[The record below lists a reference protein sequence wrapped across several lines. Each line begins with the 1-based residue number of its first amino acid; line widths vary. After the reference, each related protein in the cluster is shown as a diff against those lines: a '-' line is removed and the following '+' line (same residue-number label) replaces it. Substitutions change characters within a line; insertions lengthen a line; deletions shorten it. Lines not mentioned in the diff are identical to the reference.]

1 MKPPAPHLR
10 AIPSPSKGETDL
22 VTQDARPETTQ
33 VDAKADVPLAR
44 VKTQRT
50 LYAGMGRLLLLL
62 AISIVAASL
71 VGPRLV
77 GVELP
82 VGAEFE
88 GQIAR
93 VHVRAERDYVVI
105 DHDSTEALRSLRER
119 QSRSVW
125 DLDLARAQADAHHI
139 ASAFMRVTEGLR
151 SQAARV
157 GGEEAGAPSSA
168 KSPEALADAHRKN
181 DPLGTEAESEQQMLQ
196 LRARL
201 AGDLALIGVEAP
213 RDDVWG
219 ALQKV
224 LRGDPDAS
232 QRLIEAIRDGLSR
245 PVVEDRRL
253 LSRDAPLGIVIRP
266 VPASLHLDERVLE
279 KVQTLPDIQTARR
292 DFQAHLRESLWT
304 PIAAFSLE
312 DVQRIAEWGS
322 SLLRSTLTYNAAES
336 AARRSEVRSSVPV
349 TTIRIFRGE
358 MVLHP
363 GELITSRHLLVLA
376 AMDKQ
381 QGDEL
386 RARAALGSGAFVL
399 LLCWFV
405 YRFGAQGI
413 FRRSLDTRDLW
424 VLGGILNLTLLLI
437 YVADQMIVPTAELMR
452 DFTFDVPP
460 LAVVCVVP
468 IAWGAMQV
476 RLLMSAE
483 LALLFA
489 ILLALLGG
497 GMAEPGTTWTL
508 VSLISSLTAVA
519 LVERMKRRVGL
530 LICGLAA
537 GGAAGLSATTLELFR
552 GAMTEEQLVIF
563 MLSVTLGGG
572 LSGLMSV
579 LGTPLAEMFL
589 GYETRLRLIALAD
602 ANQPLL
608 KDLLVHAP
616 GTWMHSVRTA
626 TLAEAACEEIG
637 ADAALVRVMALY
649 HDIGKIS
656 CPQLFAENREGAS
669 VDESF
674 SEEEREEMIRAH
686 VEEGRRMAKNARLP
700 RAVIRATASHH
711 GHMPVAGAQIPL
723 QRDSDPRRFVDAS
736 EPRFE
741 GPLPVSK
748 ESAVLILADQL
759 ERALYKAKDRSEL
772 TNNEQVSAVLTQVQN
787 SGVLGAASLTFF
799 DMEKI
804 KAAFVSVIPDLPQLT
819 RRSPQSVRAER
830 EGEDAA
836 FER

>member
-1 MKPPAPHLR
+1 MKKPAPHLR
-10 AIPSPSKGETDL
+10 AIPSTSNQEPPRAASGTSHEP
-22 VTQDARPETTQ
+22 AP
-33 VDAKADVPLAR
+33 ADVPVAR

-50 LYAGMGRLLLLL
+50 FFRRAGRLLLLL

-88 GQIAR
+88 GQTAR
-93 VHVRAERDYVVI
+93 VHVRAERDYVVF
-105 DHDSTEALRSLRER
+105 DEDETQALRAMRER
-119 QSRSVW
+119 ESRSVW
-125 DLDLARAQADAHHI
+125 DLDLARAQADARHI
-139 ASAFMRVTEGLR
+139 ANAFMRVTEGLR
-151 SQAARV
+151 SQSVV
-157 GGEEAGAPSSA
+157 GSAPEEDGTQTRKRKMGETSAPDRTQVLST
-168 KSPEALADAHRKN
+168 PN
-181 DPLGTEAESEQQMLQ
+181 DSGQPMQQ

-213 RDDVWG
+213 RDAVWL

-224 LRGDPDAS
+224 LRGHPEARE
-232 QRLIEAIRDGLSR
+232 RLIDAIRNGLSR

-253 LSRDAPLGIVIRP
+253 LSRDAQLGIVIRP
-266 VPASLHLDERVLE
+266 VPSSLGQDERVLE
-279 KVQTLPDIQTARR
+279 KVETLPDIVAARR
-292 DFQAHLRESLWT
+292 AFQSRLRENLWS
-304 PIAAFSLE
+304 PVAGFSLE
-312 DVQRIAEWGS
+312 DAQKIAEWGS
-322 SLLRSTLTYNAAES
+322 TFLRSTLTYNAAES
-336 AARRSEVRSSVPV
+336 AARRAAARASAPEK
-349 TTIRIFRGE
+349 TIRVFRGE

-363 GELITSRHLLVLA
+363 GELITRRHLLVLA

-381 QGDEL
+381 QGEEM

-405 YRFGAQGI
+405 YRFGVQGI

-424 VLGGILNLTLLLI
+424 VLGGILNLTLLMI
-437 YVADQMIVPTAELMR
+437 YLADQMIVSRAEAMLSLA
-452 DFTFDVPP
+452 FDIPP
-460 LAVVCVVP
+460 LAVVCIVP

-508 VSLISSLTAVA
+508 VSLVSSLTAVA
-519 LVERMKRRVGL
+519 LVGRMKRRLGV
-530 LICGLAA
+530 LICGVAA
-537 GGAAGLSATTLELFR
+537 GGAAGLTATTLEVFR
-552 GAMTEEQLVIF
+552 GAMTEEQLLVF

-572 LSGLMSV
+572 LSGVLTA
-579 LGTPLAEMFL
+579 LGTPLAEIFL

-626 TLAEAACEEIG
+626 SLAEAACMEIG

-656 CPQLFAENREGAS
+656 DPQFYAENREGATQN
-669 VDESF
+669 ESL
-674 SEEEREEMIRAH
+674 SDEERIRIARDH
-686 VEEGRRMAKNARLP
+686 VEEGRRIAKNARLP
-700 RAVIRATASHH
+700 RAVVRAIASHH
-711 GHMPVAGAQIPL
+711 GQMPIEGAEIPIEPEA
-723 QRDSDPRRFVDAS
+723 DPGAPPGPFVT
-736 EPRFE
+736 RFE
-741 GPLPVSK
+741 GPLPVSR
-748 ESAVLILADQL
+748 ESAVLVLADQL
-759 ERALYKAKDRSEL
+759 ERALHSANGRSQL
-772 TNNEQVSAVLTQVQN
+772 SDVEQVSCVLTQIQK
-787 SGVLGAASLTFF
+787 SGALDAAALTFH
-799 DMEKI
+799 DMERI
-804 KAAFVSVIPDLPQLT
+804 RAAFVSRLPDLPQLT
-819 RRSPQSVRAER
+819 RRIVPDAGAGR